1 MSTAKAVKQSPDSN
15 ADVTSMTY
23 EQARTALGEIVTKLE
38 AGGTT
43 LDESLGL
50 WQRGEAIADVCE
62 RLLRGAQEKLDA
74 TLASRTE

>member
-1 MSTAKAVKQSPDSN
+1 MSTAKAVKQSPDPN
-15 ADVTSMTY
+15 ADVATMNY

-50 WQRGEAIADVCE
+50 WQRGEAIADICDQ
-62 RLLRGAQEKLDA
+62 LLRGAQEKLDA